1 MYVLITVGGGY
12 RLLKVL
18 VVDDEEK
25 IRDLIITYLEAE
37 GYAAEGAPDGRKAIE
52 LVVKKNFDLLVL
64 DLMMPGLD
72 GWAVCREIRKNS
84 DIPILIL
91 TARGDEIDRI
101 LGLELGAD
109 DYVVKPFSPRELVA
123 RIKAILRRTRKD
135 RQVSADKE
143 KIIELAG
150 LSISPG
156 SRVAA
161 VGGQPVQLTP
171 KEFDLLL
178 YMAGSPG
185 RVYTRDQLLEHV
197 WGYNFFGEARTVD
210 THVTRLREKLSRIPD
225 ARQYIHTVWGVGYK
239 FEVPE

>member
-1 MYVLITVGGGY
+1 MGDI
-12 RLLKVL
+12 KVL
-18 VVDDEEK
+18 VADDEEK
-25 IRDLIITYLEAE
+25 IRDLVITYLQAE
-37 GYAAEGAPDGRKAIE
+37 GYAAEGASDGRAAIE
-52 LVVKKNFDLLVL
+52 LVEKKSYDLLVL

-72 GWAVCREIRKNS
+72 GWTVCREIRRNS

-123 RIKAILRRTRKD
+123 RVKAILRRTRKD
-135 RQVSADKE
+135 RPEPEDKE

-156 SRVAA
+156 SREVA

-178 YMAGSPG
+178 HMAGSPG
-185 RVYTRDQLLEHV
+185 RVYTREQLLEHV

-239 FEVPE
+239 FEVAK